1 MIATPIILS
10 TVTLPDIKSQA
21 LRNKTIIA
29 VIREAQDIYK
39 LPSQEIQKAAI
50 THLVKHHFFQVLP
63 KTFDSMV
70 KKFKTEMLENESFD
84 AESYRKSRILYDAA
98 KPFINEIGE
107 IKIPSAILNNEESR
121 LYKSLLDFLYT
132 IKDYLEYLDK
142 KFVEL
147 DKPKFKSNL
156 FAHIPESKLWNAR
169 NKNRPYIL

>member
-10 TVTLPDIKSQA
+10 TILLPDVKRQA
-21 LRNKTIIA
+21 LRNKTILA

-70 KKFKTEMLENESFD
+70 EKFNTEMLENEPFD

-98 KPFINEIGE
+98 KPLFDEIGE
-107 IKIPSAILNNEESR
+107 IEIPNTILKDEESR
-121 LYKSLLDFLYT
+121 LYKSLIDFLYT
-132 IKDYLEYLDK
+132 TKDYLEYLDK

-156 FAHIPESKLWNAR
+156 FAHITESKLWNAR